1 VTETLAAPPVVSLWI
16 YTSCSHNNLQQ
27 ASVRRGDL
35 TPASID
41 AAVAATAQ
49 GKQSAAK
56 VVTDSGGGQACCA
69 ACSRGAGQLLPLG
82 LAIVTRRN
90 SVGRGT
96 ILSGLPCRRRHIS
109 WLLVRR
115 KVEIYALAVRQSLL
129 MLPPSNVPYSGKPD
143 LRWRFCFR
151 AVVLSCATRRRS

>member
-16 YTSCSHNNLQQ
+16 YTSWSHNNLQQ

-49 GKQSAAK
+49 GKQSATK
-56 VVTDSGGGQACCA
+56 VVTDSGGGKVL
-69 ACSRGAGQLLPLG
+69 CSRGAGQSESLG
-82 LAIVTRRN
+82 LAIVTRHN
-90 SVGRGT
+90 SGGRGT
-96 ILSGLPCRRRHIS
+96 VLSGLPCPCRHIG

-151 AVVLSCATRRRS
+151 AIDLSCATRRRS